1 MKIDIDKCVE
11 EILDV
16 GHCILRGHFP
26 RKEIEECRKAFLPL
40 LEEVAARIPEG
51 NRGPKRWAIGL
62 PFAPP
67 LYHSAFFNDDTVIQ
81 ITTRIL
87 GEDMHI
93 CYYGTDTPTKGSQY
107 QKFHADVPLIFPEDP
122 DHQHPP
128 TTLSV
133 RFTFGAMTMENGPFE
148 VAERSQHLPRAD
160 TLEKAESGQIPFA
173 PLLLEAGDVMISDAR
188 AVHRGTPNHTDA
200 PRPFAVISH
209 NRNWYFIEEDE
220 QPLEANEDTPT
231 LKESFYQTLS
241 PREKH
246 LLRRVRRTAG

>member
-107 QKFHADVPLIFPEDP
+107 QKFHADVPLIFAPVASSRRSTTTP
-122 DHQHPP
+122 DTEP
-128 TTLSV
+128 
-133 RFTFGAMTMENGPFE
+133 
-148 VAERSQHLPRAD
+148 D
-160 TLEKAESGQIPFA
+160 
-173 PLLLEAGDVMISDAR
+173 AGR
-188 AVHRGTPNHTDA
+188 RL
-200 PRPFAVISH
+200 
-209 NRNWYFIEEDE
+209 NRNSK
-220 QPLEANEDTPT
+220 TC
-231 LKESFYQTLS
+231 
-241 PREKH
+241 
-246 LLRRVRRTAG
+246 